1 MTARGGKRGSV
12 LMEAV
17 LCVPLLLALVSGIAQ
32 FARIWEARFFAWLA
46 SYNGARAALVYNER
60 EYSETVA
67 VPVTNAVNGR
77 VDLRERRRFY
87 EDRGV
92 VWLAAAQT
100 LAWTSQ
106 TDDSGSML
114 FPTLGR
120 APNSSRIGD
129 QVRIVAEAPDGASG
143 GDERCS
149 AEENGFVRVTV
160 EFAFPL
166 FYSIFDP
173 TALARRSRAN
183 PDVSP
188 VAAFADVEE
197 SNRVARAAGTLG
209 RTFALRETVLL
220 PKPWSTSHYPR
231 LSRAERLHLLEAS
244 SPATAAHWWNNGS
257 EDWHP
262 SRADAENAEVLP

>member
-100 LAWTSQ
+100 LAWPSQ

-120 APNSSRIGD
+120 A
-129 QVRIVAEAPDGASG
+129 
-143 GDERCS
+143 ERCS